1 MWGVFPLCFPLLAPA
16 GPLEILAHRMIW
28 SLVVVGVILAGIRRW
43 QWIPELLRQPRR
55 LALLALAAT
64 VISVNWGMY
73 IWGVNSGHVMVS
85 LALAFSFGTYGLV
98 KEKANMG
105 GLEPLA
111 AETSIQFLPAL
122 AFVLVLSAPSM
133 RLSQGSPSGCRR
145 FRRCSPRPGSCEDRG
160 R

>member
-1 MWGVFPLCFPLLAPA
+1 MNVTRDGQITPLPWRATVRRSPYAAGEDPLNEKDACRDRARRRRLRHVGLFPLCFPLLAPA

-98 KEKANMG
+98 KEKAG
-105 GLEPLA
+105 A
-111 AETSIQFLPAL
+111 W
-122 AFVLVLSAPSM
+122 
-133 RLSQGSPSGCRR
+133 
-145 FRRCSPRPGSCEDRG
+145 
-160 R
+160 